1 MEKPVFGAG
10 EETIIYNNYSFQR
23 FVKGNSGRMR
33 VKGGNGLEICWG
45 FEEKICGDLGRK
57 G

>member
-33 VKGGNGLEICWG
+33 VKGGNGLEIR
-45 FEEKICGDLGRK
+45 LGI
-57 G
+57 